1 MGDKNTGKLIYSI
14 NGQDFSDILTYTDFS
29 ENRTE
34 NGISNMEAHFEARL
48 ILPKMSRKKLVKK
61 IMALKTGRNAANKFA
76 DTVLREFGQYRKW
89 IYLLLFYGFGQ
100 ST

>member
-1 MGDKNTGKLIYSI
+1 MGDKNKENLILSI
-14 NGQDFSDILTYTDFS
+14 NGQDYSDILTYTDFS

-34 NGISNMEAHFEARL
+34 NGISNMDAHFEARL
-48 ILPKMSRKKLVKK
+48 LLPKISRKKLVKK
-61 IMALKTGRNAANKFA
+61 IMASKVGRNAANKFA
-76 DTVLREFGQYRKW
+76 DTVLCEFGQYRKW